1 MLIDQQKS
9 ADQKNVVLDINQR
22 RTELND
28 LEQQTLS
35 IENRRR
41 AAAGQVPYANWESYQ
56 ASIDALSESRGKMKA
71 SQRPALP
78 EDETFVTEAANV
90 LIDYTKLQG
99 R

>member
-1 MLIDQQKS
+1 
-9 ADQKNVVLDINQR
+9 
-22 RTELND
+22 
-28 LEQQTLS
+28 
-35 IENRRR
+35 
-41 AAAGQVPYANWESYQ
+41 
-56 ASIDALSESRGKMKA
+56 ESRGKMKA